1 VSLLFTDDSVS
12 APQAN
17 VAAARARARFA
28 AIWSALQGNAVPL
41 FVCAAL
47 WALSHPYAGIIH
59 DARIYIGRVMA
70 DLDPAGIGRDMMF
83 VHDGQFG
90 FSLFP
95 FLIHGLVAHL
105 GPGAAA
111 RIVSGL
117 GCLCSFAAATILAM
131 QLVKGRAV
139 WLMLVFACV
148 LPHAYGSQVF
158 QIAETMAVPRPFAE
172 AAVLLSLAA
181 LISGRPGTAIA
192 LVLVGAA
199 LHPIMALAGAQAD

>member
-1 VSLLFTDDSVS
+1 MSLLFTDDSVS

-59 DARIYIGRVMA
+59 DGRIYIGRVMA
-70 DLDPAGIGRDMMF
+70 DLDPAGIGHDMMF

-131 QLVKGRAV
+131 QLIKGARSGSCWFSRAFSRTPTDRKFFKSQRQ
-139 WLMLVFACV
+139 WQCRAP
-148 LPHAYGSQVF
+148 LPRRRSCF
-158 QIAETMAVPRPFAE
+158 RSPP
-172 AAVLLSLAA
+172 
-181 LISGRPGTAIA
+181 
-192 LVLVGAA
+192 
-199 LHPIMALAGAQAD
+199 